1 MVIYADVLF
10 VVNFFITYLLLK
22 LTNLLLKESTGV
34 VRLLSA
40 AAFGGLYSQVIFID
54 ELNVLVTAIGKI
66 IASMIIVLISF
77 KFKRITKYLKAV
89 CIFYFSNMIFLGIII
104 AIILLFKPNG
114 IALKNSVVYFDLSA
128 KVLIVSAAVAYLIS
142 VLIIKLYNKTI
153 ASSELYRLSVS
164 KNGNT
169 YNLYAFV
176 DSGNKLKEPFS
187 DYPVIIADK
196 NKICNCTE
204 RVIPYNT
211 VGGEGVLNA
220 FKPDKLVV
228 SNGKDSFETNRV
240 YIALSQID
248 DSDFSAIINP
258 EILNI

>member
-1 MVIYADVLF
+1 
-10 VVNFFITYLLLK
+10 
-22 LTNLLLKESTGV
+22 
-34 VRLLSA
+34 
-40 AAFGGLYSQVIFID
+40 
-54 ELNVLVTAIGKI
+54 
-66 IASMIIVLISF
+66 
-77 KFKRITKYLKAV
+77 
-89 CIFYFSNMIFLGIII
+89 MIFLGIII
-104 AIILLFKPNG
+104 TIILLFKPNG

-196 NKICNCTE
+196 NKI
-204 RVIPYNT
+204 Y
-211 VGGEGVLNA
+211 VGQVL
-220 FKPDKLVV
+220 KIK
-228 SNGKDSFETNRV
+228 
-240 YIALSQID
+240 
-248 DSDFSAIINP
+248 
-258 EILNI
+258 